1 MKALYHSFQRGEA
14 RSDRTYRVLSH
25 CNLPCSKGLGEGQW
39 HWGAQLSASGVS
51 ERVGC
56 WNRMGAETSHE
67 NRAKKINNKQDT
79 RMGKDD
85 FRKVILH

>member
-1 MKALYHSFQRGEA
+1 
-14 RSDRTYRVLSH
+14 
-25 CNLPCSKGLGEGQW
+25 
-39 HWGAQLSASGVS
+39 
-51 ERVGC
+51 
-56 WNRMGAETSHE
+56 MGAETSPE